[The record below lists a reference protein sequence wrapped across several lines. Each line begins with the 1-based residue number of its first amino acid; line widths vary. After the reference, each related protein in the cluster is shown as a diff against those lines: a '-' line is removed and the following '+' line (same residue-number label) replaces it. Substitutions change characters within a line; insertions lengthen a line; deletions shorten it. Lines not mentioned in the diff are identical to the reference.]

1 MADNRRRKKRRKKKK
16 SRKIVLFVFEI
27 LLLAILLV
35 AAYFIGMVNRVKY
48 ENMSETEAGIND
60 DLSKDTLESLEGY
73 TNIAVFGL
81 DNRSAN
87 NYQEG
92 NSDVV
97 MIASIDNKTKNV
109 KLVSVYR
116 DTFLSVGGGTYFKC
130 NNAYAR
136 GGAKQAVQ
144 MLNSNLDLD
153 IKEYVCVDWA
163 AVVEVIDDLGGLDL
177 NITQGE
183 MNQINKYKK
192 DVDGVTGK
200 NTPNVT
206 QYGLV
211 HLDGTQATTYARIR
225 KLSGDDFKRASRQ
238 RIVLQAMLEKAKKAN
253 PATLVKICNS
263 VVDDISTTLSL
274 DQMVSLA
281 KDVTKYKINS
291 TTGFPTDL
299 TTKNMPRCGDTV
311 IPADLVTNVKKLHEY
326 MFDDAADTPST
337 LYGQAIN
344 YVKNGSWD
352 SSKVK
357 LIAGDWSQAVYAM
370 RQDMTYKVL
379 DQAVIS
385 DASGKILYNLAQQD
399 MVALRCVM
407 RLGWQLPNPVTQ
419 LNGTDTRYPFAALVP
434 AGTEHSGG

>member
-238 RIVLQAMLEKAKKAN
+238 RIVLQAMLEKAKKA
-253 PATLVKICNS
+253 TLVKICNS

-326 MFDDAADTPST
+326 MFDDAAYTPSQT
-337 LYGQAIN
+337 VQAISETIVN
-344 YVKNGSWD
+344 TTGITAD
-352 SSKVK
+352 SAK
-357 LIAGDWSQAVYAM
+357 IN
-370 RQDMTYKVL
+370 T
-379 DQAVIS
+379 S
-385 DASGKILYNLAQQD
+385 DYNETVGA
-399 MVALRCVM
+399 
-407 RLGWQLPNPVTQ
+407 T
-419 LNGTDTRYPFAALVP
+419 GTDEIQKGSETTG
-434 AGTEHSGG
+434 GTNVQ

>member
-177 NITQGE
+177 NIT
-183 MNQINKYKK
+183 
-192 DVDGVTGK
+192 
-200 NTPNVT
+200 PNVT

-263 VVDDISTTLSL
+263 MVDDISTTLSL

-281 KDVTKYKINS
+281 KDVTKYKISS

-326 MFDDAADTPST
+326 MFDDAAYTPSQT
-337 LYGQAIN
+337 VQAISETIVN
-344 YVKNGSWD
+344 TTGITAD
-352 SSKVK
+352 SAK
-357 LIAGDWSQAVYAM
+357 IN
-370 RQDMTYKVL
+370 T
-379 DQAVIS
+379 S
-385 DASGKILYNLAQQD
+385 DYNETVGA
-399 MVALRCVM
+399 
-407 RLGWQLPNPVTQ
+407 T
-419 LNGTDTRYPFAALVP
+419 GTDEIQKGSETTG
-434 AGTEHSGG
+434 GTNVQ

>member
-238 RIVLQAMLEKAKKAN
+238 RIVLQAMLEKAKKAKKAN

-263 VVDDISTTLSL
+263 MVDDISTTLSL

-281 KDVTKYKINS
+281 KDVTKYKISS

-326 MFDDAADTPST
+326 MFDDAAYTPSQT
-337 LYGQAIN
+337 VQAISETIVN
-344 YVKNGSWD
+344 TTGITAD
-352 SSKVK
+352 SAK
-357 LIAGDWSQAVYAM
+357 IN
-370 RQDMTYKVL
+370 T
-379 DQAVIS
+379 S
-385 DASGKILYNLAQQD
+385 DYNETVGA
-399 MVALRCVM
+399 
-407 RLGWQLPNPVTQ
+407 T
-419 LNGTDTRYPFAALVP
+419 GTDEIQKGSETTG
-434 AGTEHSGG
+434 GTNVQ

>member
-73 TNIAVFGL
+73 TNISVFGL

-326 MFDDAADTPST
+326 MFDDAAYTPSQT
-337 LYGQAIN
+337 VQAISETIVN
-344 YVKNGSWD
+344 TTGITAD
-352 SSKVK
+352 SAK
-357 LIAGDWSQAVYAM
+357 IN
-370 RQDMTYKVL
+370 T
-379 DQAVIS
+379 S
-385 DASGKILYNLAQQD
+385 DYNETVGA
-399 MVALRCVM
+399 
-407 RLGWQLPNPVTQ
+407 T
-419 LNGTDTRYPFAALVP
+419 GTDEIQKGSETTG
-434 AGTEHSGG
+434 GTNVQ